1 MPPSSDGGGGAA
13 PERIPNA
20 RAVPIID
27 RVNPSH
33 TRTLERRRL
42 RGVGYIEPNDEIGQ
56 RPAVLLLPSLVAI
69 GWIAWRGLNGQVIGW
84 SSHPTRHPLLPT
96 STPVGRRE
104 CGRAWQQPRRKDI
117 LVLVRRSMS
126 DFIEA
131 I

>member
-1 MPPSSDGGGGAA
+1 MPSSSDGGGGAA
-13 PERIPNA
+13 RERIPNA

-69 GWIAWRGLNGQVIGW
+69 GWIAWRGLNGQVIG
-84 SSHPTRHPLLPT
+84 
-96 STPVGRRE
+96 
-104 CGRAWQQPRRKDI
+104 
-117 LVLVRRSMS
+117 
-126 DFIEA
+126 
-131 I
+131 